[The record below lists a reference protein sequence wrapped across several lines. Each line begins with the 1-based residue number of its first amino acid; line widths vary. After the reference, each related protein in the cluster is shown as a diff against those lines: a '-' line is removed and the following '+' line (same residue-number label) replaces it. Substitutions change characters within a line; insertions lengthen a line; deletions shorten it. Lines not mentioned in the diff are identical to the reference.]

1 MDSLRAGVIGL
12 GIGKA
17 HVRGYRKAEGIQL
30 VAVADVRK
38 ELLQNFTDSKTRGY
52 TSAEDMIDRENLDIV
67 SICTPPSSHADLTLR
82 AFDAGVNV
90 LCEKPMAP
98 TLEHCESMIRRSKKA
113 DLKLMIGFK
122 KRFVPS
128 YNALR
133 DSISGVFCTPYMIDY
148 NYVCTGGVRKPWFWD
163 EKDAGGPIVENT
175 VHAIDILHYLIGDVE
190 RVYGEGDSFLASSEG
205 LQQIDS
211 AVFTLRFRGGTIA
224 TVCAG
229 AWARGSLKN
238 ERFLCYSQRG
248 MAQIS
253 GAFDKPTDLDIYT
266 YADRKTSHEEFPDA
280 DPIGMEVDHFAEC
293 VRTGMKPRATGEDGR
308 SALKVCLAVK
318 ESARSG
324 LPITL

>member
-30 VAVADVRK
+30 AAVADVRK
-38 ELLQNFTDSKTRGY
+38 ELLQDFTDSKTRGY
-52 TSAEDMIDRENLDIV
+52 ASAEDMIDRENLDIV
-67 SICTPPSSHADLTLR
+67 SICTPPSSHADLALR
-82 AFDAGVNV
+82 AFEAGTNV

-98 TLEHCESMIRRSKKA
+98 TLRQCDSMIRGSRKA

-133 DSISGVFCTPYMIDY
+133 DSISGNFGTPYMIDY
-148 NYVCTGGVRKPWFWD
+148 SYVCTGGVRKPWFWD
-163 EKDAGGPIVENT
+163 ERDAGGPIVENT
-175 VHAIDILHYLIGDVE
+175 VHAIDILNYLIGDVE
-190 RVYGEGDSFLASSEG
+190 RVYGEGDSFLTPSEG

-229 AWARGSLKN
+229 AWARGPLKN

-248 MAQIS
+248 IAQIS
-253 GAFDKPTDLDIYT
+253 GAFDKPTDLDIYM
-266 YADRKTSHEEFPDA
+266 YADRKSLHEEFPDS
-280 DPIGMEVDHFAEC
+280 DPIGMEVAHFAEC
-293 VRTGMKPRATGEDGR
+293 VRKGTQPRATGEDGR
-308 SALKVCLAVK
+308 AALEICLAVK

-324 LPITL
+324 LPKNL